1 MSDGHQ
7 IGGLIEL
14 TVERV
19 EVKYS
24 FAVPWHKLDL
34 PIASPREQ
42 VGVVLQGG
50 RQDAERLF
58 QPTADDVD
66 GLRAIGGED
75 NLARV
80 SAKKPGRG
88 LSGLLE
94 LLRDFVSQETHGSMH
109 IGDARGIQTLQT
121 VQDSPVAFV

>member
-34 PIASPREQ
+34 PMASPREQ

-50 RQDAERLF
+50 RQDAERFF

-66 GLRAIGGED
+66 GLRAIGGKD

-80 SAKKPGRG
+80 GAQKPSRG
-88 LSGLLE
+88 LSGLFE
-94 LLRDFVSQETHGSMH
+94 LLRDSWALGK
-109 IGDARGIQTLQT
+109 RR
-121 VQDSPVAFV
+121 PVELD

>member
-1 MSDGHQ
+1 
-7 IGGLIEL
+7 
-14 TVERV
+14 
-19 EVKYS
+19 
-24 FAVPWHKLDL
+24 
-34 PIASPREQ
+34 
-42 VGVVLQGG
+42 
-50 RQDAERLF
+50 
-58 QPTADDVD
+58 
-66 GLRAIGGED
+66 
-75 NLARV
+75 V